1 MLFTKGPI
9 SYQAHTRAPRLAGL
23 FSFTY
28 FLHKW
33 NYKML
38 LSFPPDCYLCYP
50 SSVWCIKMMTMAAL
64 RGGVAVDVHCLIS
77 GCGSFINIS
86 WGSFLLQQDACREWD
101 RGSGLSPPPHSQSLV
116 LFLPAVPPAHL
127 HRPPPPS
134 LLPSSSQTAREM
146 ARKAQR
152 VMASAARVT
161 WCVRAHILRS
171 ITSSSSCVSRRVL
184 FLQMKQAPWNVCV
197 QGVWVL
203 KSKGQGFRDS
213 LGRACLS
220 RPVPA
225 KYTLC
230 NKVKWSSLKSLSWTV
245 ELFKCKATEDCYFGP
260 FCSFSWSGTSFAIPN
275 LDCCHCT
282 NILPT
287 CLKTWMD

>member
-1 MLFTKGPI
+1 MLFTRGPI

-23 FSFTY
+23 FTFTY

-33 NYKML
+33 NWKML
-38 LSFPPDCYLCYP
+38 LSFPPDCHLCYP
-50 SSVWCIKMMTMAAL
+50 SSAWCIKMMHHVTMAAL

-86 WGSFLLQQDACREWD
+86 GGSFLLQQDACREWD

-134 LLPSSSQTAREM
+134 LLPSSSQTARET

-161 WCVRAHILRS
+161 WCVRARILRS
-171 ITSSSSCVSRRVL
+171 ITSSPSCVSRRVL
-184 FLQMKQAPWNVCV
+184 FLQMKQAPWNACV

-230 NKVKWSSLKSLSWTV
+230 NKVK
-245 ELFKCKATEDCYFGP
+245 
-260 FCSFSWSGTSFAIPN
+260 
-275 LDCCHCT
+275 
-282 NILPT
+282 
-287 CLKTWMD
+287 